1 MKPPVRLVSDWRNAR
16 RVVIHTSKYRAFDG
30 TVGHG
35 GRIRLIADLLTI
47 IRQTVDVPIVVVQK
61 SAANFEVMEPNGIQV
76 IGIKAGLNAR
86 GDHQLGR
93 GLSRILEPDDAL
105 LYASGAQG
113 AYPYYFEG
121 AKGLQH
127 GIGWDGPYGSLHRGY
142 HNHINTAFAKVM
154 SQILTVDTNYINW
167 LRQHGSLGVSLA
179 EKCAYLPNYADL
191 SALGDCPEVR
201 EAHTPLRI
209 LYARR
214 FDPKRGPMLFLDT
227 LFKLQQADI
236 AFQARMFSVGGHGVL
251 AEAIAERGLTACVS
265 LHEASMAAILAEYAW
280 ADLSVVP
287 TIWSEGTSLSAVESI
302 CAGVPVITT
311 PVGGLANVVV
321 PKFNGE
327 VVAPTA
333 SALAHAIIWASEQ
346 KTYRNLRANCIS
358 MRPALGKRR
367 WEVAVRDFLFGI

>member
-1 MKPPVRLVSDWRNAR
+1 MKPPVRLVLDWRNAHR
-16 RVVIHTSKYRAFDG
+16 IVIHTSKYRAFDG

-35 GRIRLIADLLTI
+35 GRIRVIADLI
-47 IRQTVDVPIVVVQK
+47 SVVRNTVDVPIVVVQK
-61 SAANFEVMEPNGIQV
+61 GFQSFEVTEADGTTV

-93 GLSRILEPDDAL
+93 GLSRILKAEDGL

-142 HNHINTAFAKVM
+142 HNRINLAFSKAM
-154 SQILTVDTNYINW
+154 SQILTVDTNFINW
-167 LRQHGSLGVSLA
+167 LRQQGVPGISLT
-179 EKCAYLPNYADL
+179 EKCHYVPNYADL
-191 SALGDCPEVR
+191 NALGDPPEAR
-201 EAHTPLRI
+201 GAHTPLRI

-214 FDPKRGPMLFLDT
+214 FDQKRGPTLFLDT
-227 LFKLQQADI
+227 LAVLQELGVD
-236 AFQARMFSVGGHGVL
+236 FQARMFSVGGHDELVAAL
-251 AEAIAERGLTACVS
+251 AVRDLSARVS
-265 LHEASMAAILAEYAW
+265 LHEASMSEILAEYAW

-287 TIWSEGTSLSAVESI
+287 TIWSEGTSLAAVESI

-321 PKFNGE
+321 PKFNGD

-333 SALAHAIIWASEQ
+333 SALARAVVLASE
-346 KTYRNLRANCIS
+346 KETYRNLRANCIS
-358 MRPALGKRR
+358 MRPALGKVR
-367 WEVAVRDFLFGI
+367 WEAAVRDFLFGT